1 MGIIMCKKILTLL
14 SAMAVMGISSV
25 SASYAQ
31 SKILSDVPD
40 GAEAVSLSGMP
51 LSMPEATNETVLD
64 NLTAAKVRYMDYPMD
79 PKRAIWYGRRLAY
92 AGEYREAIKIFSDG
106 MLDAPNEARFYRHRG
121 HRYITTR
128 EFDRAIADLEKAA
141 AMIKG
146 KSNSV
151 EEDGAPNEFDIP
163 VSTLHGN
170 IYYHLGLAYYLK
182 QDFENA
188 KRVYDLDIDV
198 AANDD
203 NKVSATHWRYMIRRR
218 LGESHD
224 QAKHVLD
231 VINKDMKILENH
243 TYHKL
248 DLFYKGELSEAEIS
262 EGIDMEDSADAATA
276 YGIANWHYYNGDVD
290 KARDML
296 EKMMNAK
303 AWGSFGYV
311 AAEAD
316 LAALK

>member
-14 SAMAVMGISSV
+14 SAIAVMGISSV

-31 SKILSDVPD
+31 SKILSDVPE
-40 GAEAVSLSGMP
+40 GAEAVSLSGKP

-79 PKRAIWYGRRLAY
+79 PKRALWYGRRLAY

-106 MLDAPNEARFYRHRG
+106 MLDAPNNARFYRHRG

-146 KSNSV
+146 KSNKS
-151 EEDGAPNEFDIP
+151 EEDGAPNEFGIP

-188 KRVYDLDIDV
+188 KRVYDLDFSV
-198 AANDD
+198 ARNDD
-203 NKVSATHWRYMIRRR
+203 NQVSIAHWRYMIRRR
-218 LGESHD
+218 MGESHD
-224 QAKHVLD
+224 AAKHVLD
-231 VINKDMKILENH
+231 TISADMNILENH

-248 DLFYKGELSEAEIS
+248 DLFYKGEVSEAEIS

-290 KARDML
+290 KARGML